1 MRNTIF
7 VLLFVFP
14 LLAQAASTRV
24 ITGRSIGVYPNT
36 MQNLIPQIKAFLS
49 RDFGTDSIQLV
60 LEKGRYDFFGTS
72 CFDGKDITT
81 IAFDIKHK
89 KNLIIDGQGAEFIF
103 HGQVTPFKLTE
114 SSNVRIQ
121 NLVIDWDRPYNSQGT
136 IVGLSDTYVD
146 IQVDGDKYPF
156 EIVRDSVYFL
166 GEGWRKPIVSEYT
179 NIYEPKRL
187 DIAYQT
193 RDNPLGRDFYQAKVT
208 QNTDGSL
215 RFHTRPAYNPVIGS
229 QIVFFHGR
237 YIADGILIM
246 QSKDVALENIT
257 IYHTLSCGVSG
268 YKSENISLKKVDI
281 ITNSA
286 KGRAFSTIADATH
299 FNGCKG
305 DILFDN
311 CEVSGA
317 GDDYMN
323 IHGMYANVVAIE
335 GDSSVLVAP
344 NGRYIGF
351 VSGEQ
356 AWVLDTATMVKTNVL
371 FVNDQQSIYGSD
383 GHIVNYRIAF
393 SKNIRKLIKV
403 GDLLENKDKTASL
416 TVRNCRMLKKNRG
429 RSILVSSPGTVR
441 IENNYFNTAGAAILI
456 EGDIELWNESG
467 AVRDVLIQN
476 NMFEN
481 CYTSGD
487 NISDYPWG
495 WGEAVIS
502 ITPSVKPKSIDARP
516 YHENIRIYNNQF
528 RHFDYAI
535 LFARSVKG
543 LAFHDNKLVR
553 TYDYEPYY
561 RKVNFY
567 LDGCREVSFSNNSF
581 SEDFLGKNMQ
591 LIHMR
596 RSDVKHSKKDQHA
609 IAIQV
614 L

>member
-1 MRNTIF
+1 MRKTIF

-14 LLAQAASTRV
+14 LLVQAASTRV
-24 ITGRSIGVYPNT
+24 ITGRSIGIHPNT

-49 RDFGTDSIQLV
+49 RDFGADSIQLV

-72 CFDGKDITT
+72 CFDGKDVTT

-136 IVGLSDTYVD
+136 IIGLSDTYVD

-156 EIVRDSVYFL
+156 EIVSDSIYFL

-179 NIYEPKRL
+179 NIYEPKQL
-187 DIAYQT
+187 NIAYQT

-215 RFHTRPAYNPVIGS
+215 RFHTRPAYYPVIGS

-246 QSKDVALENIT
+246 QSKDIALENIT

-281 ITNSA
+281 ITNSS

-305 DILFDN
+305 DILFDG

-502 ITPSVKPKSIDARP
+502 ITPSVKPQSIDARP
-516 YHENIRIYNNQF
+516 YHENIRIHNNQF

-543 LAFHDNKLVR
+543 LAFHDNTLVR

-596 RSDVKHSKKDQHA
+596 RSDVKQSKNDRHA
-609 IAIQV
+609 IAIQGP
-614 L
+614 